1 MFFELQKK
9 IKISRTAAVLYCI
22 VLLIGFLFA
31 LSEVYVNCFNSMNTE
46 QITTAFGAAEKAAE
60 GFILWF
66 ENLL

>member
-31 LSEVYVNCFNSMNTE
+31 LSEVYVNCFNSMNADR
-46 QITTAFGAAEKAAE
+46 ITAFGAAEKAAE
-60 GFILWF
+60 GIILWF
-66 ENLL
+66 ENLF

>member
-22 VLLIGFLFA
+22 VLLIGFLYG
-31 LSEVYVNCFNSMNTE
+31 LSTVYVNCFNSMNAE
-46 QITTAFGAAEKAAE
+46 RITAFGAAEKAAE
-60 GFILWF
+60 NFILWF

>member
-31 LSEVYVNCFNSMNTE
+31 LSEVYVNCFNSMNAE
-46 QITTAFGAAEKAAE
+46 QITAFGAVKKAAE
-60 GFILWF
+60 SFILWF

>member
-22 VLLIGFLFA
+22 VLLIGFFYG
-31 LSEVYVNCFNSMNTE
+31 LSTVYVNCFNSMNAE
-46 QITTAFGAAEKAAE
+46 QITAFGAVEKAVE
-60 GFILWF
+60 SFILWF

>member
-22 VLLIGFLFA
+22 VLLIGFLYG
-31 LSEVYVNCFNSMNTE
+31 LSTVYVNCFNSMNADR
-46 QITTAFGAAEKAAE
+46 ITAFGAAEKAAE
-60 GFILWF
+60 SFILWF

>member
-31 LSEVYVNCFNSMNTE
+31 LSEVYVNCFNCMNADR
-46 QITTAFGAAEKAAE
+46 ITAFGAAEKAAE
-60 GFILWF
+60 SIILWF

>member
-22 VLLIGFLFA
+22 VLLIGFLYG
-31 LSEVYVNCFNSMNTE
+31 LSTVYVNCFNSMNAE
-46 QITTAFGAAEKAAE
+46 QITAFGAAEKAVE
-60 GFILWF
+60 SIILWF

>member
-22 VLLIGFLFA
+22 VLLIGFLYG
-31 LSEVYVNCFNSMNTE
+31 LSTVYVNCFNSMNAE
-46 QITTAFGAAEKAAE
+46 QITAFGAAEKAAE

-66 ENLL
+66 ENLLL